1 MIKLSKTG
9 WNNVIIFAVMAF
21 ILLINATNKDVFSR
35 NKTSTAETTIL
46 AEHAAILTLS
56 INKQFT
62 IERIGKT
69 WRATPATIQGQAL
82 EQMMLAW
89 QQSTGL
95 VINAPEGIDRQ
106 LALVVSIE
114 LAGHNEATIL
124 SLHAT
129 DIELLI
135 YNHQTQQWL
144 SLPMQLYQQLL
155 PTEIFA
161 SE

>member
-9 WNNVIIFAVMAF
+9 WNNVIIFSVLAF
-21 ILLINATNKDVFSR
+21 IMLINATNKNVFST
-35 NKTSTAETTIL
+35 NKSTTTETTIL
-46 AEHAAILTLS
+46 AKNTVILTLT
-56 INKQFT
+56 INKQIT

-69 WRATPATIQGQAL
+69 WRATPANIQGQAL

-95 VINAPEGIDRQ
+95 AINAPDNIDHQ
-106 LALVVSIE
+106 LALIVSIDV
-114 LAGHNEATIL
+114 AGQSEATVL

-135 YNHQTQQWL
+135 FNHQTEQWL

-155 PTEIFA
+155 PSAVFA
-161 SE
+161 N